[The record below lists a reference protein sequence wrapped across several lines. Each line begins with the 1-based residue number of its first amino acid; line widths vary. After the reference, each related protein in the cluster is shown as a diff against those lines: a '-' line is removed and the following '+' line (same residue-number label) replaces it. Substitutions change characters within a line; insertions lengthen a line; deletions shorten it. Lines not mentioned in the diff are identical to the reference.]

1 MIELKSAPEL
11 EKMRA
16 AGRVL
21 AGVLEAVVGKVAP
34 GVSTLEL
41 DAVAERAIAA
51 AGAQAAFKGYRGY
64 PATICTSINN
74 EVIHGIP
81 SERKLH
87 RGDIVSLDVGVKLD
101 GFYADTATTVALPPV
116 APPVEELLRVTQEA
130 LTRGIEQ
137 MRVGRRLAD
146 VSAAIQQHVEAAG
159 FGVVREFVGHGIGT
173 AMHEEPNVPNF
184 VSPASG
190 RGPKL
195 AAGMVFAVEP
205 MVTAGSPAVTLRP
218 DRWTAAT
225 ADGSWAAHFEH
236 TVAVTPNGPWI
247 LTGP

>member
-1 MIELKSAPEL
+1 MIELKSASEL

-21 AGVLEAVVGKVAP
+21 AGVLEAVVQKVAP

-81 SERKLH
+81 SERKLR

-116 APPVEELLRVTQEA
+116 APPVEELLRVTREA

-137 MRVGRRLAD
+137 MRVGRHLAD

-184 VSPASG
+184 VSPTSG

-195 AAGMVFAVEP
+195 TAGMVFALEP
-205 MVTAGSPAVTLRP
+205 MVTAGSPAVRLRP
-218 DRWTAAT
+218 DHWTAAT

-236 TVAVTPNGPWI
+236 TVAVTRNGPWI
-247 LTGP
+247 LTEP